1 MTRKKN
7 SDLEKLNQL
16 SNEYQKCK
24 IKKEKVK
31 KSIVKFFNELEPN
44 KNLVLELSNKPI
56 PNIEFLDAL
65 QREYIR
71 LNYLE
76 IWKIWNEACMN
87 KLPF

>member
-31 KSIVKFFNELEPN
+31 KSIVKFFNELE
-44 KNLVLELSNKPI
+44 
-56 PNIEFLDAL
+56 
-65 QREYIR
+65 
-71 LNYLE
+71 
-76 IWKIWNEACMN
+76 
-87 KLPF
+87 